1 MRETSVNSKN
11 HSKSTSASKR
21 ITRRPSGLANG
32 AVVVVKNSYT
42 LGVYTRSGLCPL
54 FLFLGLRNSDGS
66 DLNASLAARG
76 PASRGR
82 GNGDCGYR
90 FSARGNP
97 RRARAAGGFGQ
108 KGGAPKGGL

>member
-1 MRETSVNSKN
+1 MRETCVNSEN

-32 AVVVVKNSYT
+32 AVAVVKNSYT

-97 RRARAAGGFGQ
+97 RWASAAAVSRQGGRTQHG
-108 KGGAPKGGL
+108 